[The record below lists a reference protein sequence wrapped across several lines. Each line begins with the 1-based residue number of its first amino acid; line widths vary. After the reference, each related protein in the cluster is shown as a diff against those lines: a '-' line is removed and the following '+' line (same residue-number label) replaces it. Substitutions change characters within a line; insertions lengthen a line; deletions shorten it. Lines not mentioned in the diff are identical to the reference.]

1 MVQSQSA
8 RNIRLSDLREQF
20 GLHRTEDPTFF
31 TEWASALPELSA
43 AEYDR
48 LSQVR
53 THYLYL
59 LEYQV
64 LESIVK
70 MVVLSPVLEVAGF
83 YSPPF
88 RVTGEVGV
96 QIVVSDRT
104 RPIRGNIDVLV
115 VQKQLW
121 VSVIEAKNSA
131 LSLTAA
137 LPQTLAY
144 LIAGAQSQTP
154 LFGAITNGTEFVF
167 IKLVGGDNPVYGLSN
182 TFSLLNLGH
191 DLQRVTQIFRR
202 FGQLITS

>member
-8 RNIRLSDLREQF
+8 RNIQLSDLRDQF
-20 GLHRTEDPTFF
+20 GLRRTEDAAFF
-31 TEWASALPELSA
+31 TEWASGLPKLSS

-70 MVVLSPVLEVAGF
+70 MVVLSPVLEIAGF

-96 QIVVSDRT
+96 QVSASDDNRL
-104 RPIRGNIDVLV
+104 IRGNIDVLV
-115 VQKQLW
+115 VQQRLW

-131 LSLTAA
+131 FSLTAA
-137 LPQTLAY
+137 LPQTLSY
-144 LIAGAQSQTP
+144 LMAGAQSQAP
-154 LFGAITNGTEFVF
+154 LFGAITNGTEFIF
-167 IKLVGGDNPVYGLSN
+167 IKLVGGSNPVYGLSN

-191 DLQRVTQIFRR
+191 DLQQVTQIFRR
-202 FGQLITS
+202 FGQLIAN